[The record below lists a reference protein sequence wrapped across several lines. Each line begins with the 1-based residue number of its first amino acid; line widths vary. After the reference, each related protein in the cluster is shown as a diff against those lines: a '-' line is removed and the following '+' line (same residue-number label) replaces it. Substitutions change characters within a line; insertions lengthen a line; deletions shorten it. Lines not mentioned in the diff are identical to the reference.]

1 MLRANLKCVF
11 INPSLY
17 DLSPIIFCCCNTRLI
32 PNILVRISFS
42 PLRKQVCVCVFFD
55 STWLLKDANQ
65 ETAAEG
71 ELVENLQK
79 LRKATHYRNELLRR
93 AYRNQQP
100 NAIYVNTP
108 QSLDFWA
115 KNKEAIPQHE
125 MDISTHEHVGTSCS
139 GRKRERSYRPIF

>member
-1 MLRANLKCVF
+1 MCFARIEMCVHQSKSIRSIPHHFLLLLYKVDSQHTGTNIIPSLKEKCVYIVF
-11 INPSLY
+11 AS
-17 DLSPIIFCCCNTRLI
+17 TR
-32 PNILVRISFS
+32 
-42 PLRKQVCVCVFFD
+42 
-55 STWLLKDANQ
+55 LLKDANQ

-79 LRKATHYRNELLRR
+79 LRKATHYRNDLLRR

-108 QSLDFWA
+108 QSLDFLA

-125 MDISTHEHVGTSCS
+125 MDISTNEHVGTSCS
-139 GRKRERSYRPIF
+139 CRKRERSYRPIF